1 MNSWTRTAIPL
12 NWHVLK
18 KIVYISFDR
27 FPSPK
32 GAATHI
38 DAFVRALGQQFGNVD
53 LVTFPALVEA
63 SQSESDTSAEAWSAH
78 GVQHHAL
85 EAPGANLFERVL
97 VFRTLLWNWWQERF
111 GADPVP
117 VLHIRSIFEGYPIA
131 REKRAFCRK
140 LVFEVNGLPSIELK
154 YRYPRVAEDQELL
167 AKLKHQEQVCL
178 DAADVILTVSQV
190 NADCIR
196 RRGIAADRIHVIPNG
211 VNTQLFDFQPASG
224 IRREQLCEA
233 RPMQILYSGTMAPWQ
248 GVTVAIESLS
258 LFRRDA
264 PAKLTLVGHALAKQ
278 KKVIESFAWENG
290 VLEHVRLLPPVSRSE
305 LCKLHHQCD
314 AVLAPLIRNDRNLE
328 QGCCPLKVLEAMSTG
343 CPLVASD
350 LPVVREL
357 AQDESQALLVR
368 PGSGKAIKDALFRLV
383 DEPDLAERLST
394 TARQHVVREYTWE
407 QAQQALISVYE
418 ELLSN

>member
-1 MNSWTRTAIPL
+1 MN
-12 NWHVLK
+12 

-38 DAFVRALGQQFGNVD
+38 DAFVRALGQQFRNVD

-63 SQSESDTSAEAWSAH
+63 SQPKSDTSTEVWSAD
-78 GVQHHAL
+78 GVQHHAMD
-85 EAPGANLFERVL
+85 APGANLFERVL
-97 VFRTLLWNWWQERF
+97 VFRTLLWNWWKERF
-111 GADPVP
+111 GTDPVT
-117 VLHIRSIFEGYPIA
+117 VLHVRSIFEGYPIA
-131 REKRAFCRK
+131 REKREFCRK

-154 YRYPRVAEDQELL
+154 YRYPRVAEDHELL

-178 DAADVILTVSQV
+178 EAADVILTVSQV
-190 NADCIR
+190 NADCIN

-211 VNTQLFDFQPASG
+211 VDTQLFDFQPASG
-224 IRREQLCEA
+224 IQREQLSET

-248 GVTVAIESLS
+248 GVNVAIEALS

-264 PAKLTLVGHALAKQ
+264 PAELTLVGHAFAKQ
-278 KKVIESFAWENG
+278 RKMIESFAWENG
-290 VLEHVRLLPPVSRSE
+290 VLQHVRLLPPVSRSE

-357 AQDESQALLVR
+357 AQDEGQALLVR

-383 DEPDLAERLST
+383 DEPGLAERLS
-394 TARQHVVREYTWE
+394 AAGRENVVRAFTWDR
-407 QAQQALISVYE
+407 AQKALISVYE
-418 ELLSN
+418 ELLKN